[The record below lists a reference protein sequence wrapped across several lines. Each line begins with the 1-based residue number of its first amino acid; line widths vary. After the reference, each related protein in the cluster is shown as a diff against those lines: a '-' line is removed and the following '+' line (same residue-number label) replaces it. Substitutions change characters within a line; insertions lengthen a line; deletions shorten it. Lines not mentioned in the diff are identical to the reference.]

1 MNKKFDYPGLL
12 IAIGFFLLFAV
23 QLLVLRPTATSIAYS
38 DFNRLV
44 AARLVDDL
52 NREVG
57 S

>member
-38 DFNRLV
+38 DFNLS
-44 AARLVDDL
+44 LIHI
-52 NREVG
+52 
-57 S
+57 